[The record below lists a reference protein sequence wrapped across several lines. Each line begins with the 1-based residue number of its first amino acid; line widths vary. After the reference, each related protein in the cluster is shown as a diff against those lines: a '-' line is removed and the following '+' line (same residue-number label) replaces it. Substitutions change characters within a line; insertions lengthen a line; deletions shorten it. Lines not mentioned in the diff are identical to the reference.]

1 MNMYNPNIP
10 LNIMRHRDLTWQQK
24 AFLLWAWSC
33 RETND
38 RCIVTSNRQDCAVRD
53 LSIQFYASLFGIDRA
68 DLSKMFADLRSKR
81 MMKTEDEGS
90 RNEVTFVDF
99 TVFC

>member
-1 MNMYNPNIP
+1 MYNPNIP
-10 LNIMRHRDLTWQQK
+10 LNIMRHRELTWQQK

-53 LSIQFYASLFGIDRA
+53 LSIQFYADLFGVSRPN
-68 DLSKMFADLRSKR
+68 LSTMFTELREKNI
-81 MMKTEDEGS
+81 MKIEYEGS
-90 RNEVTFVDF
+90 RNEITFVDF
-99 TVFC
+99 TIFC